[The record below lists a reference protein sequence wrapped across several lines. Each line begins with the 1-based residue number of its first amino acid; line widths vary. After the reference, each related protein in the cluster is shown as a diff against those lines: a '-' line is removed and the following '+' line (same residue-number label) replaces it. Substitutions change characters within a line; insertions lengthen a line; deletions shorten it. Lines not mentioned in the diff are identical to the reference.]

1 MELRNIGF
9 ALAHARGDSKS
20 RNVLQHKR
28 KRKLTFFCLDA
39 ALRVSRTSETV
50 YLKTALHTQRRL
62 FARIQAP
69 CTFFFFLRNQ
79 CYIYYAVKLTPWLVL
94 WYVVTTCD

>member
-9 ALAHARGDSKS
+9 ALAHARD
-20 RNVLQHKR
+20 VLQHKR

-50 YLKTALHTQRRL
+50 YLKAALHTQRRL

-69 CTFFFFLRNQ
+69 CTFFFS
-79 CYIYYAVKLTPWLVL
+79 YEIS
-94 WYVVTTCD
+94 VTFIMP